1 MLTCSQCLKSLTL
14 EKLRADLKDNLAG
27 YKTPTLLR
35 VVDELKKNATGK
47 VIKKVLVKELFPPE
61 GHPEVQKWKSGKTNS
76 KL

>member
-1 MLTCSQCLKSLTL
+1 MTL

-35 VVDELKKNATGK
+35 VVGELKKNATGK

-61 GHPEVQKWKSGKTNS
+61 GHPEVQRWKTGEAKS

>member
-1 MLTCSQCLKSLTL
+1 L

-47 VIKKVLVKELFPPE
+47 VMKKVLVKELFPSE
-61 GHPEVQKWKSGKTNS
+61 GHPEVQEWTSGKVKS

>member
-1 MLTCSQCLKSLTL
+1 LTL
-14 EKLRADLKDNLAG
+14 GRLRSDLRTTLAG
-27 YKTPTLLR
+27 YKMPTLLR

-61 GHPEVQKWKSGKTNS
+61 GHPDVQRWRSSKKGES